1 MDFMNFVKAVYK
13 AATPSVDFDAA
24 ETIDCTAHT
33 LRMSDYEDI
42 LKDFAG
48 DDRDLIFG
56 CNMWMLQSGPKLT
69 D

>member
-13 AATPSVDFDAA
+13 AATPSVDYDKV
-24 ETIDCTAHT
+24 ECINCTAHT

-48 DDRDLIFG
+48 DDRDLILG

>member
-1 MDFMNFVKAVYK
+1 MNFTNFVKAVYK

-24 ETIDCTAHT
+24 ETIDYTAHT

-48 DDRDLIFG
+48 DDRDLILG

>member
-13 AATPSVDFDAA
+13 AATPSVDYDKV
-24 ETIDCTAHT
+24 ECINCTAHT

-48 DDRDLIFG
+48 DDRDLILS

>member
-13 AATPSVDFDAA
+13 AATPSVDYDKV
-24 ETIDCTAHT
+24 ECINCTAHT
-33 LRMSDYEDI
+33 LKMSDYENI

-48 DDRDLIFG
+48 DDRDLILG
-56 CNMWMLQSGPKLT
+56 CNIWMLQSGPKLI